1 MKLKPADWQ
10 PLPEVYRLERERE
23 EIPERRRTI
32 ARQRML
38 AILERTGKRQ
48 SAPDAP
54 AAGRDRGQRK
64 RALMRLLAAQR
75 PGRGAWG
82 LTAGPDRQTNECRLA
97 GKYLWAAQGSA
108 PSLLATC

>member
-23 EIPERRRTI
+23 EIPERRRII

-54 AAGRDRGQRK
+54 AAVGPRPKETRADEVASGPAARAGGLGFDR
-64 RALMRLLAAQR
+64 RA
-75 PGRGAWG
+75 
-82 LTAGPDRQTNECRLA
+82 
-97 GKYLWAAQGSA
+97 
-108 PSLLATC
+108 